1 MIATGPT
8 NVLFTWLSSRVPLS
22 WSNDFRAIGWVED
35 GAIKAVAGYNGF
47 HGQCCQ
53 MHIAGE
59 GRRWMRRAHLW
70 SSFDYPFNQLGLE
83 WMIGVVGESNKAALK
98 MDYNLGFREFARIP
112 DGFAAGEDL
121 ILMRLH
127 KDNERTKKWLS
138 LGERYGWE
146 SHTAATA

>member
-1 MIATGPT
+1 
-8 NVLFTWLSSRVPLS
+8 
-22 WSNDFRAIGWVED
+22 
-35 GAIKAVAGYNGF
+35 
-47 HGQCCQ
+47 

-112 DGFAAGEDL
+112 DGFAVGEDL

-127 KDNERTKKWLS
+127 KDSERTKKWLS